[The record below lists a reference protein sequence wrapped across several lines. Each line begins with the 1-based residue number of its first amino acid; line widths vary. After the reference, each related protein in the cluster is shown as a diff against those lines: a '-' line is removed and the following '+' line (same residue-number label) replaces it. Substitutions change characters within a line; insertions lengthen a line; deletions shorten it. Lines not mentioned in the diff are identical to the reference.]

1 MERENAMITPEFWID
16 FAVIVLLVV
25 CLILLPF
32 MIDK

>member
-1 MERENAMITPEFWID
+1 MEQQSMITPEFWID

>member
-1 MERENAMITPEFWID
+1 MELENTMITPEFWID

-25 CLILLPF
+25 CMILLPF

>member
-1 MERENAMITPEFWID
+1 MITPEFWID
-16 FAVIVLLVV
+16 LAVIVLLVV

>member
-16 FAVIVLLVV
+16 LAVIVLLVV
-25 CLILLPF
+25 CCILLPF

>member
-1 MERENAMITPEFWID
+1 MERENTMITPEFWID

-25 CLILLPF
+25 CCILLPF

>member
-1 MERENAMITPEFWID
+1 MITLEFWID

-25 CLILLPF
+25 CMILLPF